1 MSRVRCLGFLE
12 KRKGN
17 QIEQEIGRLRETE
30 IGQRAERGM
39 RKIVGE
45 RREVGKKENE
55 EHIRNEK

>member
-1 MSRVRCLGFLE
+1 MGFLE

-17 QIEQEIGRLRETE
+17 QIEQEIGRLGETE